1 MMLNLLTVTLLAA
14 LQAPP
19 ATPTPSSPTE
29 ITAFVEALNSCTAA
43 RAATPHPLM
52 RSFTVEHTI
61 SGPGTGGCNYRQTM
75 PGKMAMVCALSPE
88 GRKAMAAEIGVYA
101 KGGPMSGSTSA
112 AKPTWWSECQLEMP
126 DGKRQPM

>member
-1 MMLNLLTVTLLAA
+1 MMLNLLTFTLLAA
-14 LQAPP
+14 LQTPP
-19 ATPTPSSPTE
+19 ATPTLSSPAD
-29 ITAFVEALNSCTAA
+29 ITAFVEALNSCTVA

-52 RSFTVEHTI
+52 RSFTVEHSI
-61 SGPGTGGCNYRQTM
+61 AGLSAGGCDYRQTM
-75 PGKMAMVCALSPE
+75 PGKMTMVCALSPA

-112 AKPTWWSECQLEMP
+112 ARPSWWNECQLEMP